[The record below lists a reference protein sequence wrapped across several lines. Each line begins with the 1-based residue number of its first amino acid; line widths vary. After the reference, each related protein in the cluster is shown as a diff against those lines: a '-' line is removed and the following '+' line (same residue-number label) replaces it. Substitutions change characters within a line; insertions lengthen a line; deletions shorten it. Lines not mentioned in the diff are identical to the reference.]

1 MSGISKGIFASRALF
16 FIFFEGSFLNDLDGR
31 GGCESCC
38 FLLPDFVSFCDE
50 LNSHF
55 VAIIY
60 MSFRKKK
67 KSGCPLE
74 KLSL

>member
-16 FIFFEGSFLNDLDGR
+16 FFFFEGSFLNDLDGR

-38 FLLPDFVSFCDE
+38 FPLSDFVSFYDE

-60 MSFRKKK
+60 MSCRKKK
-67 KSGCPLE
+67 KVGVHWRS
-74 KLSL
+74 